1 MKKLTYEIVFSLL
14 AIIAVVMSFLDIMGK
29 ISIENNM
36 NLLIIDNSILIIF
49 ALDYFIRLSISK
61 NKKEFFKKNIP
72 DLIAIIPFNSMFK
85 LFRFAKLFR
94 LTKLSRATKLFRLT
108 RLIGLSG
115 KLYKAFSKFLNTNG
129 LIYALYFTIAMI
141 LTGSVCISYAEEMP
155 FWDSIWWAFV
165 TTTTVGYGDISP
177 ATPLGRIIAGL
188 LMLVGIGT
196 IGMITGT
203 IATYFLSNRRNI
215 SDDKPI
221 TNIIKTCSDLTD
233 DEKEEMIK
241 FADYLIS
248 KRKAS

>member
-1 MKKLTYEIVFSLL
+1 
-14 AIIAVVMSFLDIMGK
+14 
-29 ISIENNM
+29 
-36 NLLIIDNSILIIF
+36 
-49 ALDYFIRLSISK
+49 
-61 NKKEFFKKNIP
+61 
-72 DLIAIIPFNSMFK
+72 MFK

-141 LTGSVCISYAEEMP
+141 LTGSVCISYAEEMS

>member
-1 MKKLTYEIVFSLL
+1 MKISNMKKLTYEIVFSLL

-115 KLYKAFSKFLNTNG
+115 KLYKVFSKFLNTNG

-141 LTGSVCISYAEEMP
+141 
-155 FWDSIWWAFV
+155 
-165 TTTTVGYGDISP
+165 
-177 ATPLGRIIAGL
+177 
-188 LMLVGIGT
+188 
-196 IGMITGT
+196 TGT
-203 IATYFLSNRRNI
+203 IATYFLSNRQNI
-215 SDDKPI
+215 SDNKPI

-233 DEKEEMIK
+233 NEKEEMIK

-248 KRKAS
+248 KRNAS